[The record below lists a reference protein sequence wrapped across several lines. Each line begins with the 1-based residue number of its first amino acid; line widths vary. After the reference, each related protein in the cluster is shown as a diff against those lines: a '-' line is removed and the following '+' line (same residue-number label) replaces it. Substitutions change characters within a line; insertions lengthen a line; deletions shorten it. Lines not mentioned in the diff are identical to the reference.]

1 MNAPRYGTEFIAAA
15 LKRSA
20 KKEDGRIEMAFNTIN
35 GRAFVLREEDD
46 GRYFAYEYVPF
57 GRLAYERPDG
67 SYDYVNWKGHAA
79 AELDPNGYMAAAEA
93 DGIPRE
99 AIISGG
105 AGYGV
110 YTRYLSSIAEAAK
123 EFARCILE
131 NERYDDIDRAKMAD
145 PEYNE
150 RIRQS
155 EEQASRDYRAHEQ
168 AAHEHATESEFGLF
182 KGLHGMMGP
191 LSEGA
196 KQRLLSFFNSPS
208 HETWDDC
215 ARLMVKGG
223 KTMWQLWGDVD
234 PSSPRSLENDVWPKI
249 PDADMMRSALRTLG
263 DAAPDFESRPKRF

>member
-1 MNAPRYGTEFIAAA
+1 MNAPAYSKEFVAAA
-15 LKRSA
+15 LRRSA
-20 KKEDGRIEMAFNTIN
+20 KIENGQWEMEFTAIN
-35 GRAFVLREEDD
+35 GRMFLLREEDD
-46 GRYFAYEYVPF
+46 GRYFACEMIPF
-57 GRLAYERPDG
+57 GRLYYERPDG
-67 SYDYVNWKGHAA
+67 NHLYVDWSGHEAA
-79 AELDPNGYMAAAEA
+79 KSDPNGYVAAAEA

-110 YTRYLSSIAEAAK
+110 YTRYLSSLDEVAQ
-123 EFARCILE
+123 EFVRCILE

-145 PEYNE
+145 PEFNE
-150 RIRQS
+150 KIRQS
-155 EEQASRDYRAHEQ
+155 EKQACRDYRVHEQ
-168 AAHEHATESEFGLF
+168 TAHEHSTEAEFGLF

-191 LSEGA
+191 LSDGA

-234 PSSPRSLENDVWPKI
+234 PTAPRSLENDIWPKI
-249 PDADMMRSALRTLG
+249 PDADMMRSALRALG
-263 DAAPDFESRPKRF
+263 DAAPEFEGRSRRF